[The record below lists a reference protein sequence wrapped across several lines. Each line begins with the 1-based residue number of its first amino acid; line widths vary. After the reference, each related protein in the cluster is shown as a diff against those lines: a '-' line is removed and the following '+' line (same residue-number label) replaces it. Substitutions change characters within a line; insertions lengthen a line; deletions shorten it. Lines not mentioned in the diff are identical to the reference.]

1 MGTRWAVAGF
11 SKAAGLALT
20 AYLALC
26 LGGCGLFSSA
36 PEDKT
41 AGWSA
46 EKLYSEAQAELA
58 QGGWDQAVKY
68 LRNLQI
74 RYPFGRYAQQA
85 LMEEC
90 YAQWKASEPEQA
102 MAACDKFIKQFPNN
116 PNIDYVYYVRGL
128 INFSGDLGFLG
139 GLARQ
144 DLTERDPKSL
154 REGFDSF
161 REVVTR
167 FPDSRYTPDSYA
179 RMRYLVDAL
188 ASHEIHVAAYYLR
201 RGAYVAA
208 ADRAK
213 GVLINYQQTPST
225 EDALE
230 IMVDAYD
237 KLGLPALRDGAKQ
250 VLSQNYP
257 NHVSGKFTPKD
268 KVWWKMW

>member
-1 MGTRWAVAGF
+1 MLFALVAL
-11 SKAAGLALT
+11 SA
-20 AYLALC
+20 
-26 LGGCGLFSSA
+26 CGLFSGEI
-36 PEDKT
+36 EDKT

-46 EKLYSEAQAELA
+46 EKLYSEAQDELN
-58 QGGWDQAVKY
+58 QGGYDQAIKY

-74 RYPFGRYAQQA
+74 RFPFGRYAQQA

-90 YAQWKASEPEQA
+90 YAQWKAQEPEQA
-102 MAACDKFIKQFPNN
+102 MAACDKFIKQYPNN

-139 GLARQ
+139 GLAGQ

-167 FPDSRYTPDSYA
+167 FPESRYTPDSYA
-179 RMRYLVDAL
+179 RMRYLVNAL

-213 GVLINYQQTPST
+213 GVVLNYQQTPLT

-230 IMVDAYD
+230 IMVVAYD
-237 KLGLPALRDGAKQ
+237 DLDLPELRDGAKK
-250 VLSQNYP
+250 VLAQNFP
-257 NHVSGKFTPKD
+257 NHVPGKFTPKD
-268 KVWWKMW
+268 KVWWKIW